1 MRCKTCHYSL
11 TGLAEHRCPECGT
24 PFDPND
30 PTTFEHRRLVH
41 PGEIPTTHL
50 VALLLVSCGV
60 PFILSMLSHPTAPLR
75 PPSLFDAV
83 LGSLIVGPI
92 IFAILYIGYGAMFA
106 VFAVTTHVIKR
117 WR

>member
-1 MRCKTCHYSL
+1 
-11 TGLAEHRCPECGT
+11 
-24 PFDPND
+24 
-30 PTTFEHRRLVH
+30 
-41 PGEIPTTHL
+41 
-50 VALLLVSCGV
+50 
-60 PFILSMLSHPTAPLR
+60 MLSHPTAPLR